1 MWLMMEP
8 TPPSDVIFHTIR
20 QAIINTSR
28 STGLVLDD
36 LIFSDI
42 NPQTGKKV
50 IDALS
55 SDGEI
60 ECIYPR

>member
-8 TPPSDVIFHTIR
+8 TPSIDVLFHTS
-20 QAIINTSR
+20 T

-50 IDALS
+50 IEALS
-55 SDGEI
+55 SDGKI